1 MMNIREEIKKSVTKT
16 LKSLGYGEEYL
27 VKVLKPKEA
36 SFGDYSVSV
45 AMEIAK
51 KEGKNPSEI
60 ASQIKGFPWQEIS
73 TTSSPVK
80 ERPSAK

>member
-1 MMNIREEIKKSVTKT
+1 MMNVREEIKNTVYKS
-16 LKSLGYGEEYL
+16 LKSLGYGDEFV

-51 KEGKNPSEI
+51 KEGKNL
-60 ASQIKGFPWQEIS
+60 QK
-73 TTSSPVK
+73 
-80 ERPSAK
+80 